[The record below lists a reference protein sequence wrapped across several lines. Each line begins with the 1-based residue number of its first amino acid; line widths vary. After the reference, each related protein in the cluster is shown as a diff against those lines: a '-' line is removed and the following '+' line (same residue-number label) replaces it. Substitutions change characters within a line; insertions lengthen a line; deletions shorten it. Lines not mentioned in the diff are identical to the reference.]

1 MPNRLVKKQF
11 TYEKI
16 NHTWFCAF
24 SRRLDVGL
32 LRQRTCGNHDHDASN
47 HCDYAGATAD
57 KPDNDDN
64 DAHGRRL
71 LIANRQALTGS
82 VALAW

>member
-1 MPNRLVKKQF
+1 MKKQF

-24 SRRLDVGL
+24 SGCLDVGL
-32 LRQRTCGNHDHDASN
+32 LRQRTRGHHDHNASN
-47 HCDYAGATAD
+47 HCDYRGATAD
-57 KPDNDDN
+57 RPDNDDN
-64 DAHGRRL
+64 DAPDGRRL
-71 LIANRQALTGS
+71 LIANRRTLTGS